1 MHKSKEREKNTVSA
15 FLPSDFAMQKHS
27 KIRNVHH
34 FLAPAEQPEMM
45 HKNFMHQL
53 LRIFVVQCSCMK
65 FLAGRSFPQTGRS
78 CRFCHLLSPIRHYFP
93 DCRAV
98 NWSAAGAAHGDLT
111 PPRISPSCTDG
122 LRLSLCRSTIIGR

>member
-1 MHKSKEREKNTVSA
+1 MHKSKGREKNTVSA
-15 FLPSDFAMQKHS
+15 FLPLDFAMQTHS
-27 KIRNVHH
+27 KIRNVP
-34 FLAPAEQPEMM
+34 FSRPRGATGNDAQ
-45 HKNFMHQL
+45 NFMHQL
-53 LRIFVVQCSCMK
+53 LRIFVVQCSYMK
-65 FLAGRSFPQTGRS
+65 FLAGRSAPQTGRS

-98 NWSAAGAAHGDLT
+98 NWSAAGAAHGNLT